1 MAMKPLSKIIAE
13 AEEKKT
19 AKQQAAVLKQN
30 HSPALKD
37 ICIYTFYPQVEWK
50 LPPGKPPY
58 QPLPESAEQEGKLYS
73 EVKMLK
79 YFTNT
84 PDGLQMTDL
93 KREQLFIQ
101 VLEGLDPADADL
113 LCRMKDKDI
122 KIKKAALQEA
132 YPKEQW

>member
-1 MAMKPLSKIIAE
+1 MKPLSKIIAE

>member
-101 VLEGLDPADADL
+101 VLEGLDPADAEL

>member
-13 AEEKKT
+13 VEEKKT

-101 VLEGLDPADADL
+101 VLEGLDPADAEL

>member
-1 MAMKPLSKIIAE
+1 MKPLSKIIAE
-13 AEEKKT
+13 VEEKKT

-58 QPLPESAEQEGKLYS
+58 QPLPEAAEQEGKLYS

>member
-13 AEEKKT
+13 VEEKKT

-73 EVKMLK
+73 EVKMIK